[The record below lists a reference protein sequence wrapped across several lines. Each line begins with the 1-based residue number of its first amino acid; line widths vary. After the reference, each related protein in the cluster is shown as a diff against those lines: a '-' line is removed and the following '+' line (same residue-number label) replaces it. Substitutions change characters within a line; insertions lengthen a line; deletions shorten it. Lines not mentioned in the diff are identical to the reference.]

1 MPSLCQIRERAA
13 LTREEPQM
21 TTLTPEQTVA
31 AWDRHSHSQPAVP
44 DDPRLPLVVPTL
56 VHHRHRQLIA
66 EGIPDYEVA
75 VHSATA
81 GEGTLDEIRN
91 SSSGRVSRKGGGG
104 WDVSAERDRLNLET
118 VNLKVTDEIHGPSL
132 TLHLTPGEARTIAR
146 QLLHMADRMELL

>member
-1 MPSLCQIRERAA
+1 MGPPLAQSASRPR
-13 LTREEPQM
+13 R
-21 TTLTPEQTVA
+21 
-31 AWDRHSHSQPAVP
+31 PATA
-44 DDPRLPLVVPTL
+44 LVVPTL

-81 GEGTLDEIRN
+81 GEGTLDKIRN
-91 SSSGRVSRKGGGG
+91 SSSGRVIAQGRRRLGRQRRAGPPQP
-104 WDVSAERDRLNLET
+104 RD